1 MLGLVQLKMNE
12 YKSNRKGE
20 RGPYAGDSRQTL
32 ARQAEREVVATKNA
46 TFISQY
52 FNSTKAASKEDTST
66 VPAADAQVGPID
78 AQVGP
83 ADEYISPQVSAAV
96 GTEDD
101 GPLSESEEFLDDF
114 RFGFEVAEMTRDA
127 LISALE
133 AVSGMIGLTP
143 DERRDK
149 KLKKDHSV
157 YELSQLSA
165 A

>member
-1 MLGLVQLKMNE
+1 MSTRAIAKASEDLTPGIRGKLLPGKRNEKLLPRKML
-12 YKSNRKGE
+12 
-20 RGPYAGDSRQTL
+20 
-32 ARQAEREVVATKNA
+32 
-46 TFISQY
+46 SQY

-133 AVSGMIGLTP
+133 AVSGMIGHTGRATGQDTQKGP
-143 DERRDK
+143 FRVR
-149 KLKKDHSV
+149 V
-157 YELSQLSA
+157 IPA
-165 A
+165 